1 MAGPA
6 VGGAAHGRAP
16 DRGPQARRRTP
27 ACATRRYN
35 ETVVERESRAVTK
48 EFAVTLEE
56 LRAVTEGARRK
67 LAAIRGHL

>member
-1 MAGPA
+1 
-6 VGGAAHGRAP
+6 
-16 DRGPQARRRTP
+16 
-27 ACATRRYN
+27 
-35 ETVVERESRAVTK
+35 VERESRAVTK